1 MQSLTVVINAL
12 PSMLA
17 GSFVTVGNVAV
28 SLALGL
34 CLGIPL
40 AVGQVYGKA
49 GLRCFAG
56 LFVWFFRGVPILVL
70 LFLFYGLFIALGLP
84 VEPFFICCLVLG
96 LTSAAYQSQIFR
108 GAMQSLPKGQLSAAR
123 ALGMRDRTAITG
135 IVLPQ
140 ALRLSIPGFANEFS
154 ILLKDSAICFVLG
167 TQDIMAR
174 TSFAAAH
181 THEHLALY
189 LVTCMELMGEGKV
202 VASDTFRFMEVFL
215 AVGAYYLAL
224 VTVAGFLLRRLERRF
239 HVPGFGAR

>member
-1 MQSLTVVINAL
+1 MQSLSVVINAL
-12 PSMLA
+12 PSILA
-17 GSFVTVGNVAV
+17 GTFVTAGNVAV

-40 AVGQVYGKA
+40 AVGQVYGNA
-49 GLRCFAG
+49 VLRCFAG

-70 LFLFYGLFIALGLP
+70 LFLFYGLFIVLGLP
-84 VEPFFICCLVLG
+84 AEPFLVCCLVLG
-96 LTSAAYQSQIFR
+96 LTSAAYQSQIYR
-108 GAMQSLPKGQLSAAR
+108 GAIQSLPRGQFNAAR
-123 ALGMRDRTAITG
+123 ALGMSDVAAVTG

-174 TSFAAAH
+174 TSFAAAR

-189 LVTCMELMGEGKV
+189 AAAGLLYFLLTCIVL
-202 VASDTFRFMEVFL
+202 R
-215 AVGAYYLAL
+215 
-224 VTVAGFLLRRLERRF
+224 LLRRLERRV
-239 HVPGFGAR
+239 HIPGYAADGGAEIFSGGQA